1 MEQNITSEDIARYE
15 AEIVR
20 FYRLRKMFLGIGWG
34 CIGLGVL
41 LFPIA
46 VVLGVNGSESGAYA
60 MTYLISFAVSG
71 GIVCFILRGALFNR
85 RIKTRKDLIE
95 KAKRYNGDNL
105 Q

>member
-1 MEQNITSEDIARYE
+1 MEQNITSEDIVRYE
-15 AEIVR
+15 AEIAR
-20 FYRLRKMFLGIGWG
+20 FYKLRKMFMGIGWG

-60 MTYLISFAVSG
+60 MIYLISFAISG

-85 RIKTRKDLIE
+85 RIKTRKDLIQ
-95 KAKRYNGDNL
+95 KAKRYNEDNL